1 MVEIWSRTYYRHMK
15 LSLSIVDVDALIF
28 GIDALIFDALI
39 FDVDA
44 LIFDTL
50 MC

>member
-1 MVEIWSRTYYRHMK
+1 VEIWSRTYYRHMK

>member
-1 MVEIWSRTYYRHMK
+1 MVEVWSRTYHRHMK

-39 FDVDA
+39 FD
-44 LIFDTL
+44 IDTL
-50 MC
+50 ILMLIR